1 MLRRLCLLLLSSFA
15 LPLAAAT
22 EPLPQTFSYSVYTE
36 MAAAHTDALAGR
48 SLVERV
54 TAPGPRGL
62 LIRFPRGS
70 EARATIY
77 LRSGPLRYVADD
89 KDELRLPDKREWR
102 RDNPRIELS
111 VRPLALGLDFGG

>member
-1 MLRRLCLLLLSSFA
+1 MLRRLSLLLLSSFA

-22 EPLPQTFSYSVYTE
+22 EPAQTFSYSVYTE
-36 MAAAHTDALAGR
+36 MAAAHADAQAGH
-48 SLVERV
+48 SLIDRV

-111 VRPLALGLDFGG
+111 VRPLTMGLDFGG